1 MSGFLIKAAGKTL
14 RHQVD
19 FASIANADEQVIGD
33 AGWLIKAGGAGE
45 VALRIASQS
54 IAGPIAEAEF
64 VGGRP
69 GQTYLITAQADTDA
83 GRTLKHA
90 FVLSVAGHADRAA
103 TPFQE

>member
-1 MSGFLIKAAGKTL
+1 MSGFVIKATGETL

-19 FASIANADEQVIGD
+19 FASIANAGEHVIGD
-33 AGWLIKAGGAGE
+33 AGWLIRAGGTDE
-45 VALRIASQS
+45 VALRIVSQS
-54 IAGPIAEAEF
+54 VTGPVAEADF

-90 FVLSVAGHADRAA
+90 FVLSVAGQADRAA
-103 TPFQE
+103 TPIQE